1 MTLMMPYGTNS
12 ALNDFRSPFGE
23 AAANFVKQ
31 ARAGGTFNKLEAIAK
46 RGELDGHAKAE
57 MIGKMLMGGAL
68 RAGAGANGNVNL
80 RKRAQQAHHF
90 PIEHDDRDRARFNQR
105 FADALAK
112 LPGHAGAPQMTWMSK
127 MAVTSGVGAGVRK
140 QVQTNNQNLL
150 PLNMPGQQGPT
161 INEEALEVM
170 NLLPDA
176 RIRQGILTAV
186 MTKPPQNPN
195 DAYRWVQTIVAL
207 REQINE
213 MCEQMGLD
221 ATALT
226 DLLDRKVEFYD
237 PMAQSGPATNP
248 SPRASVGPTVEDFDE
263 WRDRAEPPAEDDQPG
278 PFAGS
283 DRPDFKL
290 AKFYDAVTGRGAPLT
305 RGEDG
310 SLAQLEKYG
319 EIVVKAE
326 LDGALKS
333 QILMLNAT
341 RKRLGRGVAW
351 KKVTQEPTYAGI
363 VRAVVRSK
371 NLTRSMKGAA
381 LALIA

>member
-1 MTLMMPYGTNS
+1 MSLFLPYGMNS
-12 ALNDFRSPFGE
+12 ALNDTRSPFGQ
-23 AAANFVKQ
+23 AAADYVKA
-31 ARAGGTFNKLEAIAK
+31 ARAGFNKLEAIAK
-46 RGELDGHAKAE
+46 RAEPDGHAKAE
-57 MIGKMLMGGAL
+57 AVGKLLMSGGL

-80 RKRAQQAHHF
+80 RKRAQQPHHF

-112 LPGHAGAPQMTWMSK
+112 LPGHAGAPQMTWLSK
-127 MAVTSGVGAGVRK
+127 VAVTSGIGAGVRK
-140 QVQTNNQNLL
+140 QVAANNSNLL

-161 INEEALEVM
+161 INEKALEVM
-170 NLLPDA
+170 NLLPDG

-237 PMAQSGPATNP
+237 PMVQSAPETNS
-248 SPRASVGPTVEDFDE
+248 SPRANEDFDE

-283 DRPDFKL
+283 DRSDSNPDFKL

-305 RGEDG
+305 RGEDA
-310 SLAQLEKYG
+310 SLQQLEKYG

-326 LDGALKS
+326 LGGALKS

-341 RKRLGRGVAW
+341 RRRLGRGTAW
-351 KKVTQEPTYAGI
+351 RKVMEEPTYQGV
-363 VRAVVRSK
+363 VRAIVK
-371 NLTRSMKGAA
+371 HPQLTRAMKGAA